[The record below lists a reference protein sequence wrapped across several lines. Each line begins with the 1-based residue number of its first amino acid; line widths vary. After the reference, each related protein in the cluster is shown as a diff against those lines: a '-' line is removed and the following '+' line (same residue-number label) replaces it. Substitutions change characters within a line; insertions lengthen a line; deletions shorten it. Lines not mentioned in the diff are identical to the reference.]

1 MISLDNRLG
10 LYLISSQILKVA
22 ILALFGAST
31 ILLVGA
37 VHFSATGIIQSP
49 DFLEPA
55 YQGDEYLKEL
65 NPKSDHFRPRG
76 NGYREVGYPEVIN
89 L

>member
-1 MISLDNRLG
+1 MKRIIRF
-10 LYLISSQILKVA
+10 LKVA
-22 ILALFGAST
+22 ILALFEASI

-55 YQGDEYLKEL
+55 YQGDGFPKEL
-65 NPKSDHFRPRG
+65 NPKGDYFRQRG
-76 NGYREVGYPEVIN
+76 NGF
-89 L
+89 

>member
-1 MISLDNRLG
+1 MKRIIRF
-10 LYLISSQILKVA
+10 LKVA

-55 YQGDEYLKEL
+55 YQGDEHLKEL

>member
-1 MISLDNRLG
+1 MGHTPFCVIVFYTWKCYPIFSDSLCHKL
-10 LYLISSQILKVA
+10 A
-22 ILALFGAST
+22 IRT
-31 ILLVGA
+31 LVGA

>member
-1 MISLDNRLG
+1 MKRIIRF
-10 LYLISSQILKVA
+10 LKVA

-37 VHFSATGIIQSP
+37 VHFSATSIIQSP

-55 YQGDEYLKEL
+55 YQGDGYPKEL
-65 NPKSDHFRPRG
+65 NSKSDNLRPRDNGFRGG
-76 NGYREVGYPEVIN
+76 NYPEVIQ

>member
-1 MISLDNRLG
+1 MKRIIRF
-10 LYLISSQILKVA
+10 LKVA

-89 L
+89 Q

>member
-1 MISLDNRLG
+1 MKRIIRF
-10 LYLISSQILKVA
+10 LKIA

-76 NGYREVGYPEVIN
+76 NRYREVGYPEVIN

>member
-1 MISLDNRLG
+1 MGMEMKRIIRF
-10 LYLISSQILKVA
+10 LKVS

-55 YQGDEYLKEL
+55 YQGNGYPKEL
-65 NPKSDHFRPRG
+65 NPKSDNLRPRG
-76 NGYREVGYPEVIN
+76 NRFREVNYPEVIN

>member
-1 MISLDNRLG
+1 MKRIIRF
-10 LYLISSQILKVA
+10 LKVA

-55 YQGDEYLKEL
+55 YQGDGFPKEL
-65 NPKSDHFRPRG
+65 NPKSDHFIPRS
-76 NGYREVGYPEVIN
+76 NRFRDVNYPEVIQ

>member
-1 MISLDNRLG
+1 MKTIIRF
-10 LYLISSQILKVA
+10 LKVA

-49 DFLEPA
+49 EFLEPA
-55 YQGDEYLKEL
+55 YQGEGYPKEI
-65 NPKSDHFRPRG
+65 NPKNDYLWPRG
-76 NGYREVGYPEVIN
+76 NGFRDVKNPEVIQ